1 MTKQDK
7 RFLEINQGENWI
19 NIEHKTLIF
28 ECRYDLGWSVS
39 AATEIKRKL
48 YVTKQV
54 HQNTLFYNKEGRQKG
69 LDKINMCS
77 FVVPSTPEY
86 LHSLYCAKYLDSQVM
101 LKNVWTSCMSQM
113 LQDVFSSLPSSLLLN
128 NLVFFLRHVLD
139 EISKMPWICFHID
152 VLSTVL
158 IPFIHIFALLL
169 ACRDW
174 LIMSNACM
182 LLVKQCFSH

>member
-1 MTKQDK
+1 MHVSNAS
-7 RFLEINQGENWI
+7 RCFL
-19 NIEHKTLIF
+19 F
-28 ECRYDLGWSVS
+28 
-39 AATEIKRKL
+39 
-48 YVTKQV
+48 
-54 HQNTLFYNKEGRQKG
+54 
-69 LDKINMCS
+69 
-77 FVVPSTPEY
+77 STFI
-86 LHSLYCAKYLDSQVM
+86 
-101 LKNVWTSCMSQM
+101 T
-113 LQDVFSSLPSSLLLN
+113 LLN